1 MASRPAPSRPAAP
14 PSPAPEPPLAHS
26 LRGLLRSGLGLA
38 QVRLELLSVEV
49 REEVA
54 RLGRLWLWAT
64 VACVLLSVGLVYV
77 SMLVTVALW
86 DTHRLLVLAVFS
98 VLFLTLGGVALWL
111 TRQALKQGSGLFEAS
126 LAELKA
132 DRQRLQP

>member
-1 MASRPAPSRPAAP
+1 MASRPAPGAATRTQ
-14 PSPAPEPPLAHS
+14 AEGQPLAYS

-54 RLGRLWLWAT
+54 RLGRLWLLAT
-64 VACVLLSVGLVYV
+64 LACGLVSVGLVYV
-77 SMLVTVALW
+77 SMLLTVAFW
-86 DTHRLLVLAVFS
+86 DSHRLLVLAVFA

-111 TRQALKQGSGLFEAS
+111 TRQALQQGSRLFEAS
-126 LAELKA
+126 LAELRA
-132 DRQRLQP
+132 DRDRLNS